1 MTGSINKQGLPSNV
15 MTTLKGKNITEGMYQ
30 STDADTQTIL
40 KKIKTIEMKD
50 NIVSIETNE

>member
-1 MTGSINKQGLPSNV
+1 